1 MKKILTILAITV
13 PVLCGNTQAG
23 PKFKSYVEMQ
33 AERRAKADAVS
44 ARYDAERKIA
54 AENALAEKARVAQL
68 KWNAKS
74 ISRSCKSR
82 LQEQPESTFP
92 SPNQTGGKLQQPR
105 WQAG

>member
-1 MKKILTILAITV
+1 MKQLITIIILIA
-13 PVLCGNTQAG
+13 ASSFAHADG

-68 KWNAKS
+68 KVEREEHRK
-74 ISRSCKSR
+74 
-82 LQEQPESTFP
+82 
-92 SPNQTGGKLQQPR
+92 KLEIAAAGATRVNVNSVAQIVR
-105 WQAG
+105 W

>member
-68 KWNAKS
+68 KVEREEHIK
-74 ISRSCKSR
+74 
-82 LQEQPESTFP
+82 
-92 SPNQTGGKLQQPR
+92 KLQIAA
-105 WQAG
+105 AGATRVNVSVAQSNWR